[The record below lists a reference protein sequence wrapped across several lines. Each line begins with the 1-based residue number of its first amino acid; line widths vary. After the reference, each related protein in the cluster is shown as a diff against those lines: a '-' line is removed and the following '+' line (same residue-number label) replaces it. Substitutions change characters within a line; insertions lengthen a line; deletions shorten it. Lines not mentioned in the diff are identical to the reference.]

1 MRDARIVELARILT
15 GYSTEVK
22 PGDIVLVSA
31 SGVESLPLV
40 KAVHAEA
47 LRKGARYVEVQVEL
61 PELARQFYDLA
72 GAEQLA
78 FFPEHRLEFMK
89 KVDVSIGISAPANAM
104 TLARADQGK
113 MLAYQK
119 LLRPIIDQRVRHT
132 RWVITRFPTP
142 GAAQDARMSL
152 DEYEDFFFSA
162 CNRDWSEESAK
173 QERLK
178 RLLESA
184 DRVRILAHDTDLS
197 FSIAGMPAIKCDGR
211 FNIPDGEVFTAP
223 LRESVEGHITFNAP
237 ALYSGREFNDI
248 HLEFHKGRIVK
259 ASSSQDEEA
268 LNRIFDT
275 DEGARY
281 LGEFAVGVNAGI
293 QTPMRNVLFD
303 EKIFGSVHL
312 AAGSSYEEC
321 DNGNQSAVHWDMV
334 RLLNDGG
341 ALYLDEALI
350 IQNGRFTH
358 PDLLDLNPPE
368 GCGP

>member
-1 MRDARIVELARILT
+1 MRDARVEELARILT
-15 GYSTEVK
+15 GYSTQVSQ
-22 PGDIVLVSA
+22 GDIVLVSA

-40 KAVHAEA
+40 KAVQAEA
-47 LRKGARYVEVQVEL
+47 LRKGARYVEVQYDF
-61 PELARQFYDLA
+61 PDLARQFYDLA
-72 GAEQLA
+72 GPDQLA
-78 FFPEHRLEFMK
+78 YFPEHRLEFMK

-104 TLARADQGK
+104 TMARADQNK
-113 MLAYQK
+113 MLIYQK

-132 RWVITRFPTP
+132 RWVITRFPTA

-152 DEYEDFFFSA
+152 DEYEEFFFAA

-178 RLLESA
+178 NLMEAA
-184 DRVRILAHDTDLS
+184 DRVRIVAHDTDLR
-197 FSIAGMPAIKCDGR
+197 FSIAGLPAIKCDGR

-223 LRESVEGHITFNAP
+223 VKESVEGHISFNAP
-237 ALYSGREFNDI
+237 ALYSGREFNGI
-248 HLEFHKGRIVK
+248 RLEFSGGKIVK
-259 ASSSQDEEA
+259 ATADQDTEG

-293 QTPMRNVLFD
+293 HTPMRNVLFD

-312 AAGSSYEEC
+312 AAGSSYDEC

-341 ALYLDEALI
+341 ELSFDDAPI
-350 IQNGRFTH
+350 IRNGRFVHT
-358 PDLLDLNPPE
+358 DLLDLNP
-368 GCGP
+368 

>member
-1 MRDARIVELARILT
+1 MRDVRIEELARILT
-15 GYSTEVK
+15 GYSTQVSK
-22 PGDIVLVSA
+22 GDIVLVSA

-47 LRKGARYVEVQVEL
+47 LRKGARYVEVQYDF
-61 PELARQFYDLA
+61 PDLARQFYDLA
-72 GAEQLA
+72 GDEQLT

-104 TLARADQGK
+104 TMARADQGK
-113 MLAYQK
+113 MLTHQK

-132 RWVITRFPTP
+132 RWVITRFPTA

-152 DEYEDFFFSA
+152 DEYEDFFFAA
-162 CNRDWSEESAK
+162 CNRDWSEGSAK

-178 RLLESA
+178 NLLQST
-184 DRVRILAHDTDLS
+184 DRVRIVARDTDLR
-197 FSIAGMPAIKCDGR
+197 FAITGMPAIKCDGR

-248 HLEFHKGRIVK
+248 RLEFSRGKIVK
-259 ASSSQDEEA
+259 ASAAQDEEG

-275 DEGARY
+275 DAGARY

-293 QTPMRNVLFD
+293 SSPMRNVLFD

-312 AAGSSYEEC
+312 AAGSAYEEC
-321 DNGNQSAVHWDMV
+321 NNGNQSAVHWDMV

-341 ALYLDEALI
+341 ELFFDDELI
-350 IQNGRFTH
+350 IRNGRFTH
-358 PDLLDLNPPE
+358 PDLLDLNPKE
-368 GCGP
+368 SGR